1 MSFTEMTGERGQFKQ
16 QPCGSTRDHVCRGWF
31 IGNRKNMLQ
40 KWTLGGD
47 ERKRKFQS
55 PLPSNHCHFSSVPTF
70 VFLFSSLR
78 TDCVHINFPSS
89 FLKLQLNMALPF
101 WEFSLKTS
109 TCIFSLSTRKR
120 ERKKKKHEEEKGRFW
135 LYIQFSAFKKRYS
148 CLECHSFEFL
158 LWGLHSITR
167 FGGEGPPENL

>member
-16 QPCGSTRDHVCRGWF
+16 QPCGSTGDHVCRGWF

-55 PLPSNHCHFSSVPTF
+55 PLPSNHCRFSSVPTF

-120 ERKKKKHEEEKGRFW
+120 ERKKKNMKKRKVGFDCIFSSQLLKKDIAALSVILLNSCFEV
-135 LYIQFSAFKKRYS
+135 YIQ
-148 CLECHSFEFL
+148 
-158 LWGLHSITR
+158 
-167 FGGEGPPENL
+167 